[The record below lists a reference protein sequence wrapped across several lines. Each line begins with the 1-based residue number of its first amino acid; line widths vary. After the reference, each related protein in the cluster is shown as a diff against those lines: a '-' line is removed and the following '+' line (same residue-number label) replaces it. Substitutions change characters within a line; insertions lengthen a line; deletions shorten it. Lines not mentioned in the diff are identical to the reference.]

1 MKQESRKGTTQLLP
15 WTLVVLLLAVLAAI
29 GMIHKPASSPL
40 YNNLRKGELLS
51 TMRIHLLEAIEA
63 EKNAVLALSDEE
75 SKAYAEHARQASA
88 GVENNRQEMDAII
101 RQENGPGEQA
111 IMREFNAC
119 WLQFRKLDETILTL
133 ACQNTN
139 LKAQHLSTTQ
149 GADEMKKFEE
159 YLNGL
164 MQPRVQA
171 NRCDQVVTLAN
182 EALVAGLKILTR
194 HKPHI
199 EAASDTEMDTIE
211 RAIQADDAVAKKA
224 LAALTT
230 TPDLSGNELLPQAV
244 AAYDRFMGLTHE
256 VLRLSRLNTNI
267 KSAAL
272 SLGKKRLISAQCQ
285 DTLATLQQSVQN
297 QQFKATR

>member
-1 MKQESRKGTTQLLP
+1 MKQESRRGTTQLLP

-29 GMIHKPASSPL
+29 GLIHNPASSPL
-40 YNNLRKGELLS
+40 HNYLRKGELLS
-51 TMRIHLLEAIEA
+51 TMRIHLLQAIEA

-75 SKAYAEHARQASA
+75 SKAYADHARQASA
-88 GVENNRQEMDAII
+88 GVENSRQEMDAII
-101 RQENGPGEQA
+101 RQGHGAGERA
-111 IMREFNAC
+111 IMQEFNAC

-133 ACQNTN
+133 AIQNTN
-139 LKAQHLSTTQ
+139 LKAQHLSATQ
-149 GADEMKKFEE
+149 GAEEIKKFEE

-164 MQPRVQA
+164 TQPRVQA

-182 EALVAGLKILTR
+182 EALVASLKILAR

-211 RAIQADDAVAKKA
+211 RGIEADAAAAQKA
-224 LAALTT
+224 LTALTT
-230 TPDLSGNELLPQAV
+230 IPDLGGNELLPKAV
-244 AAYDRFMGLTHE
+244 AAYERFMALTTE

-272 SLGKKRLISAQCQ
+272 SLGKKRLLSAQCQ
-285 DTLATLQQSVQN
+285 EALATLQQSVHD